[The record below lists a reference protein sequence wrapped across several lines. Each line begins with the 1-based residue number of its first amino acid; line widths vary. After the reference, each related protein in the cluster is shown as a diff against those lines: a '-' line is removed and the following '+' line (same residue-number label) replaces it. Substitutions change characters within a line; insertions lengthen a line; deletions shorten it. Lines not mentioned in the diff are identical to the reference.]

1 MHWQRTF
8 LHPMLANFDAP
19 MRDECTANRITS
31 NTPQQALT
39 LLNDPTFVEAARVF
53 AARIMRQCSGDD
65 QAKITWAFR
74 QALDRAPTAREM
86 PVLTQL
92 LDQQR
97 QRYRFDVQAAEILT
111 NTGESPAAKGLP
123 TTELAAWTS
132 VSRTILNL
140 HETITRD

>member
-1 MHWQRTF
+1 
-8 LHPMLANFDAP
+8 
-19 MRDECTANRITS
+19 
-31 NTPQQALT
+31 
-39 LLNDPTFVEAARVF
+39 
-53 AARIMRQCSGDD
+53 
-65 QAKITWAFR
+65 
-74 QALDRAPTAREM
+74 M